1 MEKIKYCKLGHGT
14 DIFCK
19 KINQLTTYCF
29 ECLPSY
35 IIWPRRNLAIINIQ
49 CKLHLVAVSVCFGSR
64 PVLIS
69 YIGLD
74 DHC

>member
-1 MEKIKYCKLGHGT
+1 MEKIKYCKLGYGT

-19 KINQLTTYCF
+19 KEIQLPINCF